1 MSYFIYLFIYLFIL
15 FWFFLHTNKDK
26 HENCCYIL
34 KVIIGIK
41 YIKTYSWN

>member
-1 MSYFIYLFIYLFIL
+1 MSYFIYLFIYFV
-15 FWFFLHTNKDK
+15 FVFLHTNKDK

-41 YIKTYSWN
+41 YIKTYS